1 MYPFGSLTA
10 ELQSARRK
18 LLDVFE
24 VPDSKATGE
33 RRTQGMRNGLGRW
46 LYPILE
52 HGTVPAVALALAMAP
67 INSRSLQRHDLTEPT
82 NRGAEM
88 LFSVR
93 TTDTMTLAVRDHEP
107 AVSSTKA
114 RPRTAALTVPTA
126 GCISG
131 PSSNELSLGVT
142 QKERSCEGGAA
153 EIHTDKS

>member
-82 NRGAEM
+82 NRGAAM

-93 TTDTMTLAVRDHEP
+93 TTDTMTLAVRDYEP

-114 RPRTAALTVPTA
+114 RTRTAALTVPTA
-126 GCISG
+126 GCIADHRQT
-131 PSSNELSLGVT
+131 N
-142 QKERSCEGGAA
+142 
-153 EIHTDKS
+153 

>member
-24 VPDSKATGE
+24 VPDSMATGE
-33 RRTQGMRNGLGRW
+33 RRTQGMRNGLEHW
-46 LYPILE
+46 LHPILE

-93 TTDTMTLAVRDHEP
+93 TTDTMTLAVRDYEP

-114 RPRTAALTVPTA
+114 RPRTAAFTVPTA
-126 GCISG
+126 GCIADHRQTNLPWTSTSKSRHPKSG
-131 PSSNELSLGVT
+131 QP
-142 QKERSCEGGAA
+142 RFPR
-153 EIHTDKS
+153 

>member
-33 RRTQGMRNGLGRW
+33 RRTQGMRNGLERW
-46 LYPILE
+46 LHPILE

-93 TTDTMTLAVRDHEP
+93 TTDTMTLAVRLRARRIFDEG
-107 AVSSTKA
+107 STPDGRA
-114 RPRTAALTVPTA
+114 HSPNSRLH
-126 GCISG
+126 SG
-131 PSSNELSLGVT
+131 PSSNELSLDVT

-153 EIHTDKS
+153 EIHKDKS